1 MPDELVCAD
10 DEVLCLVDSGSTINA
25 AWIEKHFPS
34 YAKLVQK
41 TPASMRGDTAT
52 TAGGQKLVNK
62 GRCSVHGMVDNHEFP
77 IAFKDMETELP
88 ILSVRKMVKRNNEVK
103 FKKDGGF
110 IRNRDTGRLLK
121 FHEHE
126 GVYFLKLKV
135 LDPSSINMFSD
146 GNEQVFGRQGS

>member
-1 MPDELVCAD
+1 M
-10 DEVLCLVDSGSTINA
+10 
-25 AWIEKHFPS
+25 
-34 YAKLVQK
+34 
-41 TPASMRGDTAT
+41 
-52 TAGGQKLVNK
+52 NK

-77 IAFKDMETELP
+77 IAFKDMETELQ

-103 FKKDGGF
+103 FKKDRGF

-135 LDPSSINMFSD
+135 LDPSSLNLLSD
-146 GNEQVFGRQGS
+146 GNEPFFGRQRS

>member
-1 MPDELVCAD
+1 M
-10 DEVLCLVDSGSTINA
+10 
-25 AWIEKHFPS
+25 
-34 YAKLVQK
+34 
-41 TPASMRGDTAT
+41 
-52 TAGGQKLVNK
+52 VNK

-103 FKKDGGF
+103 FKKSGGF
-110 IRNRDTGRLLK
+110 IRNRDTGRVLK

-135 LDPSSINMFSD
+135 LDPSSLNLLD
-146 GNEQVFGRQGS
+146 NGNEQVFGRQGS

>member
-1 MPDELVCAD
+1 
-10 DEVLCLVDSGSTINA
+10 
-25 AWIEKHFPS
+25 
-34 YAKLVQK
+34 
-41 TPASMRGDTAT
+41 MRGDTAT

-103 FKKDGGF
+103 FKNDGGF

-121 FHEHE
+121 LHEHE
-126 GVYFLKLKV
+126 GVYFLTLKV
-135 LDPSSINMFSD
+135 LDPSSLVLLSD
-146 GNEQVFGRQGS
+146 ENEQVFGRQGS